1 MNIYI
6 ELEVLNREFKSR
18 LLVACFA
25 AVKGFNVYLLHRSQI
40 YESGLNGHISPGLV
54 FMKDAN
60 STYYVFKKIEKLKK
74 LGFKFVSQDE
84 ESGIQFED
92 FDDFIKRRFA
102 DGKTF
107 RLLEYY
113 FCWGQRDKKN
123 LDKKFYK
130 FTDFINTGSPRFDLL
145 RKNLFNNQSKKNFF
159 LKYNIKNK

>member
-6 ELEVLNREFKSR
+6 EIEVFNREFKSR

-25 AVKGFNVYLLHRSQI
+25 AIKGFNVYLLSRSQI
-40 YESGLNGHISPGLV
+40 FESAINGSISPGLI

-60 STYYVFKKIEKLKK
+60 STNYVFDKIEKIKK

-84 ESGIQFED
+84 ESGIAFED

-107 RLLEYY
+107 KLLEFY
-113 FCWGQRDKKN
+113 FAGEKETKN
-123 LDKKFYK
+123 IWIKILKIYKFY
-130 FTDFINTGSPRFDLL
+130 
-145 RKNLFNNQSKKNFF
+145 
-159 LKYNIKNK
+159 